1 MATPQPL
8 TITHNAARNR
18 FEASVD
24 GALARLEYRVDD
36 GVMNIHHTE
45 VPAQFAGRGIAGQLM
60 QAAIDHARANSLR
73 VLGTCSYAQAWMQR
87 HPRALAVGG
96 SGVSTG

>member
-1 MATPQPL
+1 MSTGETI

-18 FEASVD
+18 FEASID

-45 VPAQFAGRGIAGQLM
+45 VPAQFAGRGVAGQLM

-73 VLGTCSYAQAWMQR
+73 VLATCSYAQAWMQR
-87 HPRALAVGG
+87 HPQALEVRVPGA
-96 SGVSTG
+96 STD